1 MDIYPFKICG
11 SGYDIT
17 RIMEHKKPRIRNT
30 TQFWKNPKKKVY
42 PSVISL
48 ETDNQETS
56 RFFQLLETA

>member
-1 MDIYPFKICG
+1 MIFRVH
-11 SGYDIT
+11 T